1 MAMSI
6 FSLPAGDKAVNPRL
20 FFCMLSPLCGFIS
33 CSYSTGLSEL
43 QDVPSFDISAH
54 AYFCLFI

>member
-6 FSLPAGDKAVNPRL
+6 FLLPAGDKALNPRL
-20 FFCMLSPLCGFIS
+20 FFCMFPLLCRFIS

-43 QDVPSFDISAH
+43 QDVPSFDMSTH
-54 AYFCLFI
+54 THVFI

>member
-6 FSLPAGDKAVNPRL
+6 FSLPAGDKALNPRL
-20 FFCMLSPLCGFIS
+20 FFGMFPPLCEFIS

-43 QDVPSFDISAH
+43 QVVPSFDVSAH
-54 AYFCLFI
+54 T